1 MNQAICLQVTGLTK
15 QFGGLA
21 ANKDISFSVEQGE
34 IVSIIGPNGA
44 GKSTLFNCI
53 TGFYK
58 PDAGKV
64 QFFDRDIT
72 RMRSHK
78 ICKLGIARTFQI
90 VEVVSEMTVL
100 ENVTTGALLHY
111 GRIKPAM
118 DKAAEILQFAGLYE
132 KREFL
137 GTELTI
143 ADKKRLE
150 VSIALATRPRLL
162 MLDEAMAGLTK
173 VELRDFL
180 GLLRKIRQNG
190 ITLVI
195 VEHVMEAVMQISDRV
210 TVLNSGR
217 KIMEGTPK
225 EVVSDREVIQA
236 YLGEKYSAHFN

>member
-1 MNQAICLQVTGLTK
+1 MDKAICLKVAGLSK
-15 QFGGLA
+15 HFGGLA
-21 ANKDISFSVEQGE
+21 ANSDISFSVEEGE

-44 GKSTLFNCI
+44 GKSTLFNCV
-53 TGFYK
+53 TGVYK
-58 PDAGKV
+58 PDAGNV
-64 QFFDRDIT
+64 SFFGRDIT
-72 RMRSHK
+72 RMRPHK
-78 ICKLGIARTFQI
+78 VCKLGIARTFQI

-100 ENVTTGALLHY
+100 ENVTTGALLHH

-118 DKAAEILQFAGLYE
+118 EKALEILAFASLYE
-132 KREFL
+132 KKDFL

-150 VSIALATRPRLL
+150 VSMALATRPRLL

-173 VELRDFL
+173 VELREIL
-180 GLLRKIRQNG
+180 ELLRKIRSQG
-190 ITLVI
+190 MTLVI

-210 TVLNSGR
+210 VVLNSGK

>member
-1 MNQAICLQVTGLTK
+1 MNKAICLKVDGLSK
-15 QFGGLA
+15 FFGGLA
-21 ANKDISFSVEQGE
+21 ANSDVSFAVEEGE
-34 IVSIIGPNGA
+34 IVSVIGPNGA
-44 GKSTLFNCI
+44 GKSTLFNCV
-53 TGFYK
+53 TGFYRADKGNVAFFSRNITHMK
-58 PDAGKV
+58 P
-64 QFFDRDIT
+64 
-72 RMRSHK
+72 HK

-111 GRIKPAM
+111 RRIKPARE
-118 DKAAEILQFAGLYE
+118 KAREILDFTGLTE
-132 KREFL
+132 KSDFL

-173 VELRDFL
+173 VELREILD
-180 GLLRKIRQNG
+180 LLRKIRNEG
-190 ITLVI
+190 MTLVI

-210 TVLNSGR
+210 VVLNSGK

-225 EVVSDREVIQA
+225 EVVSNPEVIQA
-236 YLGEKYSAHFN
+236 YLGEKYSAHIN